1 MSALRAILFDLG
13 DTIIQ
18 YGPIDKRA
26 LFRQAAQR
34 TYNLWAQRQRRMPGY
49 RRYYLHQWFAMY
61 WGLFKQMLL
70 RREMDAQR
78 YIERACRKLWLEGNH
93 AFFRQLM
100 HTWYS
105 PLKEVGTI
113 EPGTRSMLRQLHR
126 MGYKLGLVSNTFV
139 PGHVLDAHL
148 EQLGLLRFFPHRIY
162 SCDVRYRKPDRRI
175 FQLALDAVGVA
186 ANEAVFIGDNL
197 HADVYGARRAGLLSI
212 WKRPPHVT
220 AIPPTSLDAPR
231 IDRLTDLPP
240 LLEQLGQPP
249 A

>member
-1 MSALRAILFDLG
+1 
-13 DTIIQ
+13 
-18 YGPIDKRA
+18 
-26 LFRQAAQR
+26 
-34 TYNLWAQRQRRMPGY
+34 
-49 RRYYLHQWFAMY
+49 
-61 WGLFKQMLL
+61 
-70 RREMDAQR
+70 
-78 YIERACRKLWLEGNH
+78 
-93 AFFRQLM
+93 
-100 HTWYS
+100 
-105 PLKEVGTI
+105 
-113 EPGTRSMLRQLHR
+113 
-126 MGYKLGLVSNTFV
+126 V